1 MVYVSLLWASYLS
14 FTLDTIH
21 WLSIIVS
28 QLFFASI
35 VPHSSANGVLINII
49 SASISTAGA
58 SQTGDL
64 AYDFKIGQLVGAM
77 PTAQLFGQVI
87 GSVFGAIVSSVTY
100 RLYVSR
106 FQIPGSFLQVPSAF
120 LLVSTAKLVLGRGLP
135 SGVSIF
141 MLGFGMF
148 FVAAT
153 ILRTLY
159 PNRWWR
165 VFIPSGVS
173 FAVGKSSADPCERLK
188 SLTSM
193 KRDISSPSIYYRTN
207 CRRAVHV
214 GLDSSYSLECIER
227 RGYW

>member
-1 MVYVSLLWASYLS
+1 
-14 FTLDTIH
+14 
-21 WLSIIVS
+21 
-28 QLFFASI
+28 
-35 VPHSSANGVLINII
+35 
-49 SASISTAGA
+49 
-58 SQTGDL
+58 
-64 AYDFKIGQLVGAM
+64 M

-159 PNRWWR
+159 PNGGCLFLR
-165 VFIPSGVS
+165 VYLSPLVS
-173 FAVGKSSADPCERLK
+173 LA
-188 SLTSM
+188 LTLV
-193 KRDISSPSIYYRTN
+193 RDSNR
-207 CRRAVHV
+207 
-214 GLDSSYSLECIER
+214 
-227 RGYW
+227 